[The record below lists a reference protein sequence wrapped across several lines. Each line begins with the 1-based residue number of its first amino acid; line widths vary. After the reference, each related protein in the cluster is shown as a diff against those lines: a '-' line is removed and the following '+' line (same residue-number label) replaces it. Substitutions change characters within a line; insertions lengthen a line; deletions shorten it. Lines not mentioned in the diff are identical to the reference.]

1 MRTEMLKSE
10 AEKCRRQAAT
20 AFEGKPEEPFLR
32 QLAGLFEELAQDPAG
47 ARPGKH

>member
-1 MRTEMLKSE
+1 MRTETLKSE

-20 AFEGKPEEPFLR
+20 SFVGKPEEPFLL
-32 QLAGLFEELAQDPAG
+32 QLAGMFDELAQDQAG